1 MMLRRQRIRRLAA
14 LGLALIVAA
23 MLAGRSAQVSAHPHV
38 WVSAL
43 AFLGFEDGKLA
54 KLRVQWAFDEF
65 FSFILYEDF
74 DRNRNGVFEE
84 TEIAAMRDGAFAGLS
99 EVGFFSDLRIDGE
112 RVDWDGAEDFGIAVS
127 EDGSVVSYSFT
138 LTLPKPVDPVE
149 TSVTLS
155 MYDPEFY
162 VAVDFIED
170 RPLRFRGNDGVAC
183 TYEFEEAADNPI
195 YFGAVFPWRAV
206 LSCSGK
212 GA

>member
-1 MMLRRQRIRRLAA
+1 MKHLRQGVRRATA
-14 LGLALIVAA
+14 FGLALLMVSLMTGSPAP
-23 MLAGRSAQVSAHPHV
+23 LSAHPHV

-43 AFLGFEDGKLA
+43 AFLGFEDGKLT

-65 FSFILYEDF
+65 FSLVLYEDF
-74 DRNRNGVFEE
+74 DRNQNGIFEE
-84 TEIAAMRDGAFAGLS
+84 AEIDAMREGAFTGLG
-99 EVGFFSDLRIDGE
+99 EVGFFTDLRIDNA
-112 RVDWDGAEDFGIAVS
+112 RVAWDGAEDFGIAVS

-138 LTLPKPVDPVE
+138 LTLPEPVDPVQQA
-149 TSVTLS
+149 VTISL
-155 MYDPEFY
+155 YDPDFY